1 MQKQSGLTLKQ
12 IGSLLDTR
20 LDEKLDQKL
29 KPIKKELSEHSDTL
43 DLHTRILVDLEMR
56 VMPMIVE
63 TNIIVK
69 EMKDDMK
76 KRVADLEERVFD
88 LEPRVGVLETIV
100 KAA

>member
-1 MQKQSGLTLKQ
+1 MAKQAGLTLGQ
-12 IGSLLDTR
+12 IDQLLDK
-20 LDEKLDQKL
+20 KLDRKL

-43 DLHTRILVDLEMR
+43 DSHTRILVDLEMR